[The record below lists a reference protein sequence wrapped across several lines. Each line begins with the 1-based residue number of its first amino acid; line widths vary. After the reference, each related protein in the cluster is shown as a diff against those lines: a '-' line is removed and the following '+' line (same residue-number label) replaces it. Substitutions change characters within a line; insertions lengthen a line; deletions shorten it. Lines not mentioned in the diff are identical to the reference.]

1 MKQSVQVKAGRRA
14 ARRSGS
20 WTARLFLVLLAV
32 FLVSGGLLLRNLLRA
47 SQERNDYKILAEQV
61 HRAEEALVKA
71 GEEDPPAEDGVLPQ
85 YKALWEENQ
94 DLAGWLSI
102 EGTAVDYPVMHTP
115 EDEEY
120 YLRRAFDRS
129 SSVSGTPFLA
139 ADCFVGCGNYII
151 YGHNMKDGSM
161 FAALLNYADISFWE
175 AHPTIRFDTLEE
187 TGTYQVLAA
196 FYEDVSLSEDGVAFP
211 FYEYTDLRDDA
222 LFQEYIALVEDRAL
236 YSTGVT
242 VESGEQLLTLST
254 CSYNTSDE
262 RFVVVAERVAQ

>member
-1 MKQSVQVKAGRRA
+1 MQIKKTDWIGRPEKVMV
-14 ARRSGS
+14 RSHS
-20 WTARLFLVLLAV
+20 LTFKTDKRCAVL
-32 FLVSGGLLLRNLLRA
+32 
-47 SQERNDYKILAEQV
+47 Y
-61 HRAEEALVKA
+61 
-71 GEEDPPAEDGVLPQ
+71 
-85 YKALWEENQ
+85 
-94 DLAGWLSI
+94 
-102 EGTAVDYPVMHTP
+102 
-115 EDEEY
+115 
-120 YLRRAFDRS
+120 
-129 SSVSGTPFLA
+129 
-139 ADCFVGCGNYII
+139 
-151 YGHNMKDGSM
+151 
-161 FAALLNYADISFWE
+161 
-175 AHPTIRFDTLEE
+175 TLEE